1 MTNCQ
6 DQRLVFVSMCIC
18 TLMLLLPCLNRLFP
32 QFMLTLKDCLCWQ
45 DELKFLQAP
54 RFRGNPN
61 LVKVIGCCREG
72 RTLGIVYDLNPQDTL
87 HNFIIRGAF
96 FSHIYSSFMQIQP
109 YIFSAVKS
117 SLCLGSNQGH
127 SESFEQRIC
136 RHFQSFD
143 TNNPITFCFACPDDF
158 KWLQR
163 VKTALALACL
173 LNYLHDGNS
182 SYMLRNFDPAH
193 IAVDQVQYFN

>member
-1 MTNCQ
+1 
-6 DQRLVFVSMCIC
+6 
-18 TLMLLLPCLNRLFP
+18 
-32 QFMLTLKDCLCWQ
+32 
-45 DELKFLQAP
+45 
-54 RFRGNPN
+54 
-61 LVKVIGCCREG
+61 
-72 RTLGIVYDLNPQDTL
+72 
-87 HNFIIRGAF
+87 
-96 FSHIYSSFMQIQP
+96 MQIQP

-127 SESFEQRIC
+127 
-136 RHFQSFD
+136 
-143 TNNPITFCFACPDDF
+143 NDF

-193 IAVDQVQYFN
+193 IAVDQNFTPILFEFGMLVGEGLDTKINEEEYRVGTCGYIDPFVAECVKWSLKSDVYAFGIVLLSLMSKRARNTHVGARE